1 MAECFLGGTPKG
13 RPKDA
18 VRRPGKQEP
27 DTPEGGRRSRGATQR
42 GPERT
47 SREVAAAGGRS
58 GGRATREDRAG
69 FGCPGSSRTWSRS
82 LGASL
87 PAGRSTVAVWAF
99 ALDHE
104 LQLVAGG
111 VGAIALSSA
120 VRAESRISRDPTTGC
135 RSRRSGATR
144 RPQEEQT
151 WAIRMASARSKGAC
165 GTATSSSTQH
175 RSQVKTTR
183 AVTHPVSRLLPRARA
198 PRVGRRHIPG
208 ASTATSAVLSR
219 WAAPPTPAAAAFP
232 SPGR

>member
-69 FGCPGSSRTWSRS
+69 FGCPASSRTWSRS

-87 PAGRSTVAVWAF
+87 PAGRSTVAVWASRSTTNSSSSR
-99 ALDHE
+99 AAWA
-104 LQLVAGG
+104 QSRCRPRC
-111 VGAIALSSA
+111 ALSHGFPETQLS
-120 VRAESRISRDPTTGC
+120 TGC

-183 AVTHPVSRLLPRARA
+183 AVTHPASRLL
-198 PRVGRRHIPG
+198 
-208 ASTATSAVLSR
+208 
-219 WAAPPTPAAAAFP
+219 
-232 SPGR
+232 

>member
-69 FGCPGSSRTWSRS
+69 FGCPASSRTWSRS

-120 VRAESRISRDPTTGC
+120 VRAESRISRDLTVDG
-135 RSRRSGATR
+135 
-144 RPQEEQT
+144 
-151 WAIRMASARSKGAC
+151 
-165 GTATSSSTQH
+165 
-175 RSQVKTTR
+175 
-183 AVTHPVSRLLPRARA
+183 LP
-198 PRVGRRHIPG
+198 
-208 ASTATSAVLSR
+208 
-219 WAAPPTPAAAAFP
+219 
-232 SPGR
+232 